1 MDHFHGVT
9 AAGRHSKAFLKAL
22 RRDSTMLA
30 SSLPEG
36 IVVHTYESRPD
47 LFRVVIVG
55 PEGTPFVHSLFF
67 FDVSLPAEYPSAPPS
82 VHFRCPVEE
91 RLHPNLYTDG
101 KVCLS
106 LLGTWNGK
114 GSETWTSDST
124 LLQLLVSIQ
133 GLILVPFPYFN
144 EAGFE
149 KFVGT
154 EQGDHLARS
163 YNENSFLLTMQA
175 MAALAARPPEDFKDH
190 VAQHVAIA
198 GPRLVAMC
206 NSLLAHSASLATS
219 GTATSPDATAD
230 SASAGGGSAGAGSG
244 SAGSGVGSPGV
255 CEDLADVF
263 PHPCCSKGFTQVL
276 TKLMPSLTLRF
287 TPGPL

>member
-1 MDHFHGVT
+1 MVWRNLQQFYLPSHPTFFAVTSAAPGIAPHAAWRGVVWCGVVWHGMACARWMDAWWMRGVC
-9 AAGRHSKAFLKAL
+9 
-22 RRDSTMLA
+22 
-30 SSLPEG
+30 
-36 IVVHTYESRPD
+36 IV
-47 LFRVVIVG
+47 
-55 PEGTPFVHSLFF
+55 
-67 FDVSLPAEYPSAPPS
+67 
-82 VHFRCPVEE
+82 
-91 RLHPNLYTDG
+91 DG
-101 KVCLS
+101 
-106 LLGTWNGK
+106 W
-114 GSETWTSDST
+114 
-124 LLQLLVSIQ
+124 
-133 GLILVPFPYFN
+133 
-144 EAGFE
+144 
-149 KFVGT
+149 
-154 EQGDHLARS
+154 
-163 YNENSFLLTMQA
+163 MQA

-219 GTATSPDATAD
+219 GSD
-230 SASAGGGSAGAGSG
+230 SAAAGGGTAGAGSG